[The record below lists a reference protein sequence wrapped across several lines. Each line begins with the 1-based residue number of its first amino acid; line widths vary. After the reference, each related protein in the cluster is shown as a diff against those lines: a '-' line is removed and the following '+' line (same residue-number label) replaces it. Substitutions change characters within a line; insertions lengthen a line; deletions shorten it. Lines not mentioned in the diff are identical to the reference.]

1 MTNYNKSCPVCSGT
15 DALNKFFWGEYPVI
29 HCNQC
34 GLDYC
39 SQMVEKE
46 SGGNSSPVH
55 MEGIEMMTKAFHKTN
70 ALAMKYAEKR
80 LAIYESILNRK
91 CQNVLEVGCGP
102 GVFYRPWKEFNVL
115 WTGIDINPYWKKFG
129 EKNQIP
135 ISNYS
140 IDSLNGQYD
149 VVMAYQV
156 IEHVEDP
163 ISFMES
169 IMARLKPGGIIHLE
183 LPNQNSLTS
192 KLRQFSSKLSYDYG
206 FIQPPM
212 HLRAFREKTIYRLF
226 KNFNLDSKMVFTC
239 GNTDKTWGQVR
250 DYSLFQKYLYSI
262 TGGLSF
268 GSLLIGMAQKGY
280 SVDETII

>member
-1 MTNYNKSCPVCSGT
+1 MNFEKSCPVCTSS
-15 DALNKFFWGEYPVI
+15 DKLIRFNWGEYPVI

-102 GVFYRPWKEFNVL
+102 GVFYRPWKEFNVS

-140 IDSLNGQYD
+140 IDSINGQYD

-192 KLRQFSSKLSYDYG
+192 KLRQISSKLSYDYG

-226 KNFNLDSKMVFTC
+226 KNFNLDTKMVFTC

-250 DYSLFQKYLYSI
+250 DYSLFQKSLYSI
-262 TGGLSF
+262 TGGLGF
-268 GSLLIGMAQKGY
+268 GSLLIGMAQKGF
-280 SVDETII
+280 SIDQTII

>member
-1 MTNYNKSCPVCSGT
+1 MMNYNNSCPVCSGS
-15 DALNKFFWGEYPVI
+15 DALNKFSWGEYHVI
-29 HCNQC
+29 YCNQC

-55 MEGIEMMTKAFHKTN
+55 MEGIEMMAKAFPKTN
-70 ALAMKYAEKR
+70 ALAIKYTEKR

-102 GVFYRPWKEFNVL
+102 GVFYRPWQESNVL
-115 WTGIDINPYWKKFG
+115 WTGIDINPYWKEFG

-192 KLRQFSSKLSYDYG
+192 KLRQISSKLSYDYG

-226 KNFNLDSKMVFTC
+226 KNFNLDTKMVFTC

-250 DYSLFQKYLYSI
+250 DYSLFQKSLYSI
-262 TGGLSF
+262 TGGLGF
-268 GSLLIGMAQKGY
+268 GSLLIGMAQKGF

>member
-1 MTNYNKSCPVCSGT
+1 MMNFEKSCPVCTSS
-15 DALNKFFWGEYPVI
+15 DKLIRFNWGEYPVI

-102 GVFYRPWKEFNVL
+102 GVFHRPWQESNVS

-140 IDSLNGQYD
+140 IDSINGQYD

-169 IMARLKPGGIIHLE
+169 IMVRLKPGGIIHLE

-192 KLRQFSSKLSYDYG
+192 KLRKISSKLSYDYG

-212 HLRAFREKTIYRLF
+212 HLRAFRKKTINRLF
-226 KNFNLDSKMVFTC
+226 KDFKLYNRIVLTC
-239 GNTDKTWGQVR
+239 GNTDKIWGQVR
-250 DYSLFQKYLYSI
+250 DYSLSQKFLYTL
-262 TGGLSF
+262 TGSMGL
-268 GSLLIGMAQKGY
+268 GSLLIGVAQKG
-280 SVDETII
+280 E

>member
-1 MTNYNKSCPVCSGT
+1 MNFEKSCPVCTSS
-15 DALNKFFWGEYPVI
+15 DKLIRFNWGEYPVI
-29 HCNQC
+29 HCKDC

-46 SGGNSSPVH
+46 SGGDSSPAH
-55 MEGIEMMTKAFHKTN
+55 LEGVEMMAKAFHKTN
-70 ALAMKYAEKR
+70 ALAMKYTDNR

-102 GVFYRPWKEFNVL
+102 GVFYKPWRDSNVS
-115 WTGIDINPYWKKFG
+115 WTGIDINPYWKEFG

-169 IMARLKPGGIIHLE
+169 IMVRLKPGGIIHLE

-212 HLRAFREKTIYRLF
+212 HLRAFRKKTIYRLF
-226 KNFNLDSKMVFTC
+226 KNINLDTKMVFTC

-250 DYSLFQKYLYSI
+250 DYNLFQKSLYSI
-262 TGGLSF
+262 TGGLGF
-268 GSLLIGMAQKGY
+268 GSLLIGMAQKGF
-280 SVDETII
+280 SVDKTII

>member
-46 SGGNSSPVH
+46 FGGNSSPVH
-55 MEGIEMMTKAFHKTN
+55 MEGIEMMAKAFHKTN
-70 ALAMKYAEKR
+70 ALARKYTEKR
-80 LAIYESILNRK
+80 LVIYESILNRK

-102 GVFYRPWKEFNVL
+102 GVFYRPWQESNVS
-115 WTGIDINPYWKKFG
+115 WTGIDINPYWKEFG
-129 EKNQIP
+129 KKNRIP

-192 KLRQFSSKLSYDYG
+192 KLRQISSKLAYDYG

-212 HLRAFREKTIYRLF
+212 HLRAFREKTMYCLF
-226 KNFNLDSKMVFTC
+226 KKFNLDTKMVFTC

-250 DYSLFQKYLYSI
+250 DYSLFQKSLFSI
-262 TGGLSF
+262 TGGLGF
-268 GSLLIGMAQKGY
+268 GSLLIGMAQKGF
-280 SVDETII
+280 SVDQTII

>member
-1 MTNYNKSCPVCSGT
+1 
-15 DALNKFFWGEYPVI
+15 
-29 HCNQC
+29 
-34 GLDYC
+34 
-39 SQMVEKE
+39 MVEKE

-55 MEGIEMMTKAFHKTN
+55 IEGIEMMAKAFHKTN
-70 ALAMKYAEKR
+70 ALARKYTEKR
-80 LAIYESILNRK
+80 LVIYESILNRK

-102 GVFYRPWKEFNVL
+102 GVFYRPWQESNVS

-135 ISNYS
+135 ISNHS

-169 IMARLKPGGIIHLE
+169 IMVRLKPGGIVHLE

-192 KLRQFSSKLSYDYG
+192 KLRKISSKLSYDYG

-212 HLRAFREKTIYRLF
+212 HLRAFREKTLQQLF
-226 KNFNLDSKMVFTC
+226 NYFNLNTNSVFTC
-239 GNTDKTWGQVR
+239 GNTDRTWGQVR
-250 DYSLFQKYLYSI
+250 NYSPLQKSLFSFAGAI
-262 TGGLSF
+262 GL
-268 GSLLIGMAQKGY
+268 GSLLIGLAQK
-280 SVDETII
+280 EI

>member
-1 MTNYNKSCPVCSGT
+1 MMNFEKSCPVCTNS
-15 DALNKFFWGEYPVI
+15 DKLIRFNWGEYPVI
-29 HCNQC
+29 HCKDC

-46 SGGNSSPVH
+46 SGGDSSPVH
-55 MEGIEMMTKAFHKTN
+55 MEGVEMMAKAFHKTN
-70 ALAMKYAEKR
+70 ALAMKYTDNR

-102 GVFYRPWKEFNVL
+102 GVFYKPWRDSNVS
-115 WTGIDINPYWKKFG
+115 WTGIDINPYWKEFG

-140 IDSLNGQYD
+140 IDSLNGQHD

-192 KLRQFSSKLSYDYG
+192 KLRQISSKLSYDYG

-226 KNFNLDSKMVFTC
+226 KNFNLDTKMVFTC
-239 GNTDKTWGQVR
+239 ENTDKTWGQVR
-250 DYSLFQKYLYSI
+250 DYSLFQKSLYSI
-262 TGGLSF
+262 TGGLGF
-268 GSLLIGMAQKGY
+268 GSLLIGIAQKGF
-280 SVDETII
+280 SVDKTII

>member
-1 MTNYNKSCPVCSGT
+1 MTNYNKSCPVCLGS
-15 DALNKFFWGEYPVI
+15 DALNKFSWGEYPVI

-46 SGGNSSPVH
+46 TGGDSSPVH
-55 MEGIEMMTKAFHKTN
+55 VEGVEMMAKAFHKTN
-70 ALAMKYAEKR
+70 VLAMKYTEKR
-80 LAIYESILNRK
+80 LSIYESILNRE

-102 GVFYRPWKEFNVL
+102 GVFYRPWQESNVS
-115 WTGIDINPYWKKFG
+115 WTGIDINPYWKEFG

-169 IMARLKPGGIIHLE
+169 IMTRLKPGGIIHLE

-192 KLRQFSSKLSYDYG
+192 KLRQISSKLSYDYG

-212 HLRAFREKTIYRLF
+212 HLRAYRIKTIKYLF
-226 KNFNLDSKMVFTC
+226 NDLDLIPQMVFVC
-239 GNTDKTWGQVR
+239 ANTDKIWGQVR
-250 DYSLFQKYLYSI
+250 EY
-262 TGGLSF
+262 GLIQNLMYTMSGKIGM
-268 GSLLIGMAQKGY
+268 GSLLIGLAKLK
-280 SVDETII
+280 T

>member
-1 MTNYNKSCPVCSGT
+1 MNFEKSCPVCTSS
-15 DALNKFFWGEYPVI
+15 DKLIRFNWGEYPVI

-102 GVFYRPWKEFNVL
+102 GVFYRPWKEFNVS
-115 WTGIDINPYWKKFG
+115 WTGIDINPYWKEFG

-169 IMARLKPGGIIHLE
+169 IMVLLKPGGIIHLE

-226 KNFNLDSKMVFTC
+226 ENFNLDTKMVFTC

-250 DYSLFQKYLYSI
+250 DYSLFQKSLYSI
-262 TGGLSF
+262 TGGVGF
-268 GSLLIGMAQKGY
+268 GSLLIGMAQKGF
-280 SVDETII
+280 SVDKTII

>member
-1 MTNYNKSCPVCSGT
+1 MKYFEKSCPVCTSS
-15 DALNKFFWGEYPVI
+15 DKLIRFNWGEYPVI
-29 HCNQC
+29 HCKDC

-46 SGGNSSPVH
+46 SGGDSSPVH
-55 MEGIEMMTKAFHKTN
+55 MEGVEMMAKAFHKTN

-80 LAIYESILNRK
+80 LPIYESILNRK

-102 GVFYRPWKEFNVL
+102 GVFYRPWQESNVS
-115 WTGIDINPYWKKFG
+115 WTGIDINPYWKEFG
-129 EKNQIP
+129 EKNRIP
-135 ISNYS
+135 ISNHS

-169 IMARLKPGGIIHLE
+169 IMVRLKPGGIVHLE

-192 KLRQFSSKLSYDYG
+192 KLRQISSQFSYDYG

-212 HLRAFREKTIYRLF
+212 HLRAFRKKRSVVYSKIYNWIVKWYLHAEIQTKYGGRLEIITCP
-226 KNFNLDSKMVFTC
+226 KSLYINLPVVL
-239 GNTDKTWGQVR
+239 GWEV
-250 DYSLFQKYLYSI
+250 Y
-262 TGGLSF
+262 
-268 GSLLIGMAQKGY
+268 
-280 SVDETII
+280 

>member
-1 MTNYNKSCPVCSGT
+1 MMNFEKSCPVCTSS
-15 DALNKFFWGEYPVI
+15 DKLIRFNWGEYPVI

-102 GVFYRPWKEFNVL
+102 GVFYRPWQESNVS

-140 IDSLNGQYD
+140 IDSINGQYD

-169 IMARLKPGGIIHLE
+169 IMVRLKPGGIIHLE

-212 HLRAFREKTIYRLF
+212 HLRAFRKKTISRLF
-226 KNFNLDSKMVFTC
+226 KDFKLDSKMVLTC
-239 GNTDKTWGQVR
+239 GNTDKIWGQVR
-250 DYSLFQKYLYSI
+250 DYNLPQKSLYKLTGSI
-262 TGGLSF
+262 GL
-268 GSLLIGMAQKGY
+268 GSLLIGVAQKGE
-280 SVDETII
+280 SVDQTII

>member
-1 MTNYNKSCPVCSGT
+1 MMNFEKSCPVCTNS
-15 DALNKFFWGEYPVI
+15 DKLIRFNWGEYPVI
-29 HCNQC
+29 HCKDC

-46 SGGNSSPVH
+46 SGGDSSPVH
-55 MEGIEMMTKAFHKTN
+55 MEGVEMMAKAFHKTN
-70 ALAMKYAEKR
+70 ALAMKYTDNR

-102 GVFYRPWKEFNVL
+102 GVFYKPWRDSNVS
-115 WTGIDINPYWKKFG
+115 WTGIDINPYWKEFG

-140 IDSLNGQYD
+140 IDSLNGQHD

-192 KLRQFSSKLSYDYG
+192 KLRQISSKLSYDYG

-226 KNFNLDSKMVFTC
+226 KNFNLDTKMVFTC

-250 DYSLFQKYLYSI
+250 DYSLFQKSLYSI
-262 TGGLSF
+262 TGGLGF
-268 GSLLIGMAQKGY
+268 GSLLIGMAQKGF
-280 SVDETII
+280 SVDQTII

>member
-1 MTNYNKSCPVCSGT
+1 MTNYNKSCPVCSGS
-15 DALNKFFWGEYPVI
+15 DALNKFSWGEYPVI

-55 MEGIEMMTKAFHKTN
+55 MEGIEMMAKAFSKTN

-102 GVFYRPWKEFNVL
+102 GVFYRPWQESNVS
-115 WTGIDINPYWKKFG
+115 WTGIDINPYWKEFG

-192 KLRQFSSKLSYDYG
+192 KLRQISSKLSYDYG

-226 KNFNLDSKMVFTC
+226 KNFNLDTKMVFTC

-262 TGGLSF
+262 TGGLGF
-268 GSLLIGMAQKGY
+268 GSLLIGMAQKGF

>member
-1 MTNYNKSCPVCSGT
+1 MNFEKSCPVCTSS
-15 DALNKFFWGEYPVI
+15 DKLIRFNWGEYPVI

-102 GVFYRPWKEFNVL
+102 GVFHRPWQESNVS

-140 IDSLNGQYD
+140 IDSINGQYD

-169 IMARLKPGGIIHLE
+169 IMVRLKPGGIIHLE

-192 KLRQFSSKLSYDYG
+192 KLRKISSKLSYDYG

-226 KNFNLDSKMVFTC
+226 KNFNLDTKMVFTC

-262 TGGLSF
+262 TGGLGF

>member
-1 MTNYNKSCPVCSGT
+1 MNFEKSCPVCTNS
-15 DALNKFFWGEYPVI
+15 DKLIRFNWGEYPVI
-29 HCNQC
+29 HCKDC

-46 SGGNSSPVH
+46 SGGDSSPVH
-55 MEGIEMMTKAFHKTN
+55 MEGVEMMAKAFHKTN
-70 ALAMKYAEKR
+70 ALAMKYTDNR

-102 GVFYRPWKEFNVL
+102 GVFYKPWRDSNVS
-115 WTGIDINPYWKKFG
+115 WTGIDINPYWKEFG

-140 IDSLNGQYD
+140 IDSLNGQHD

-192 KLRQFSSKLSYDYG
+192 KLRKISSKLSYDYG

-226 KNFNLDSKMVFTC
+226 KNFNLDTKMVFTC
-239 GNTDKTWGQVR
+239 ENTDKTWGQVR
-250 DYSLFQKYLYSI
+250 DYSLFQKSLYSI
-262 TGGLSF
+262 TGGLGF
-268 GSLLIGMAQKGY
+268 GSLLIGIAQKGF
-280 SVDETII
+280 SVDKTII